1 MITYSSKLY
10 ILAFR
15 SKINKLKKNYFI
27 LVKLSYSRAL
37 PYKMWN
43 HPLDANSSRWQ
54 NINLAT

>member
-1 MITYSSKLY
+1 LY

-15 SKINKLKKNYFI
+15 SKINKKNAISI
-27 LVKLSYSRAL
+27 LGKLSYSRAL